1 LHLCGHRARRLVPL
15 AFAAWLAVDG
25 GIAAQPA
32 SSQRPEQLTRRVTD
46 RMAALQRE
54 AEQLAQQSRTLLG
67 DLRALEVE
75 RDLQAEKAQ
84 AAEAA
89 AVDAQARLAA
99 ADARLMQ
106 LEQQRSAQL
115 PDLKAQLVD
124 LYKRGRG
131 GYTRLL
137 LEASSIRDLARTSR
151 AIAALGRI
159 NAQRAAAH
167 EQTLAALRA
176 ERATLAQTSAELQ
189 ARNADAVQGRL
200 AAERAVAART
210 ALIARIDA
218 RRDLNAQLTGEL
230 QVAQEQLQRQIANL
244 AAGRPAETVSVPI
257 APFRGALPWPAS
269 GPLVGRFGTPA
280 NRPGAAAVRNGIEI
294 GAPAGSVV
302 SAVHGGTVAYADA
315 FTGFGQLVILD
326 HGGNDYSLYGYLASA
341 SVAKGEV
348 VEAGAEV
355 GRVGSAPAGPPAL
368 YFEMRIDGRSVDPLQ
383 WLEGR

>member
-1 LHLCGHRARRLVPL
+1 MRRFLRGRRLAPL
-15 AFAAWLAVDG
+15 ALVALMAVPGD
-25 GIAAQPA
+25 IAAQPA
-32 SSQRPEQLTRRVTD
+32 AQRPDPTRRVTD
-46 RMAALQRE
+46 RIATLQRE
-54 AEQLAQQSRTLLG
+54 AEQLAQQSRTLIG

-75 RDLQAEKAQ
+75 RDLQAERAT

-89 AVDAQARLAA
+89 AIDAQARLAA
-99 ADARLMQ
+99 TDARLAQ

-137 LEASSIRDLARTSR
+137 LEASSMRDLARTSR
-151 AIAALGRI
+151 AIAALSRI
-159 NAQRAAAH
+159 NARRAADH
-167 EQTLAALRA
+167 EKTLAALRA
-176 ERATLAQTSAELQ
+176 ERATLERTAAELQ
-189 ARNADAVQGRL
+189 ARNTE
-200 AAERAVAART
+200 AAQARVAAQRAVAART

-230 QVAQEQLQRQIANL
+230 QVAQEQLQRQVANL
-244 AAGRPAETVSVPI
+244 AAGRPVESVSVPL
-257 APFRGALPWPAS
+257 APFRGALPWPAA
-269 GPLVGRFGTPA
+269 GPVTARFGTPA
-280 NRPGAAAVRNGIEI
+280 NRGGTTAVRNGIEI
-294 GAPAGSVV
+294 GAAPGTVV
-302 SAVHGGTVAYADA
+302 TAVHGGTVAYADA
-315 FTGFGQLVILD
+315 FTGFGQLVIVD

-341 SVAKGEV
+341 SVARGDV